1 MRQAALLHLA
11 GAQAKHQTGVVEY
24 VRLAGIVQ
32 VDANLLGNANLVSGK
47 AAGIVERL
55 DGIDQVLSNRLVLDG
70 RNLATLGQNSLVVAK
85 LFNHTFLHRGRCNRL
100 SIRYPHIFMRKYRPS
115 ATKLRTS
122 TCEEQQRRKGA
133 IVGEFVSIGLN
144 SGPNKERVCMDELFH
159 VSERK
164 STIGTELRAG
174 LTTFLAM
181 AYIIAVNPAVLSGAG
196 IDAGALACA
205 TCLGAGIMTICMGIF
220 ANRPLACASG
230 LGVNAMIAGIT
241 TTVCGG
247 DWHVAMSVIFL
258 EGVVILLLVLCG
270 LREAIMDAIPVVLR
284 HAISVGLGLFIAMIG
299 LCDAGIITAGAGTLV
314 GLGDITSPTFIVGI
328 ISILVTVALACRN
341 VPGSLLIG
349 IVVAVIAGIPLGVTQ
364 APTGIIAPLDFSSIG
379 GPIADAGGV
388 PAIVK
393 VLTDPAL
400 LVISF
405 SLLMSDFFDTMGTAM
420 AVAKQGE
427 FLTDDGNVENI
438 KEILIVDSAAAAVGG
453 FMGVSSITTFV
464 ESTSGAADGG
474 RTGLTSVTTG
484 VLFILAAFFS
494 PIVTIVSSAA
504 TCGALVYVGYLMM
517 SEASEIDWSDVS
529 QGFPAFMIVA
539 GVPFTYSISAGIGL
553 GFIAYVIVALFKG
566 EASKIKPLMWIAALA
581 FLVYFFVA

>member
-1 MRQAALLHLA
+1 
-11 GAQAKHQTGVVEY
+11 
-24 VRLAGIVQ
+24 
-32 VDANLLGNANLVSGK
+32 
-47 AAGIVERL
+47 
-55 DGIDQVLSNRLVLDG
+55 
-70 RNLATLGQNSLVVAK
+70 
-85 LFNHTFLHRGRCNRL
+85 
-100 SIRYPHIFMRKYRPS
+100 
-115 ATKLRTS
+115 
-122 TCEEQQRRKGA
+122 
-133 IVGEFVSIGLN
+133 
-144 SGPNKERVCMDELFH
+144 MDELFH

-230 LGVNAMIAGIT
+230 LGINAMIAGIAT
-241 TTVCGG
+241 TMCGG

-349 IVVAVIAGIPLGVTQ
+349 IVVAVIAGIPLGVTH

-393 VLTDPAL
+393 VLTDPTL

-420 AVAKQGE
+420 AVAKQG
-427 FLTDDGNVENI
+427 
-438 KEILIVDSAAAAVGG
+438 
-453 FMGVSSITTFV
+453 SSSPTTA
-464 ESTSGAADGG
+464 TS
-474 RTGLTSVTTG
+474 R
-484 VLFILAAFFS
+484 
-494 PIVTIVSSAA
+494 
-504 TCGALVYVGYLMM
+504 
-517 SEASEIDWSDVS
+517 
-529 QGFPAFMIVA
+529 
-539 GVPFTYSISAGIGL
+539 ISRR
-553 GFIAYVIVALFKG
+553 
-566 EASKIKPLMWIAALA
+566 S
-581 FLVYFFVA
+581 

>member
-1 MRQAALLHLA
+1 
-11 GAQAKHQTGVVEY
+11 
-24 VRLAGIVQ
+24 
-32 VDANLLGNANLVSGK
+32 
-47 AAGIVERL
+47 
-55 DGIDQVLSNRLVLDG
+55 
-70 RNLATLGQNSLVVAK
+70 
-85 LFNHTFLHRGRCNRL
+85 
-100 SIRYPHIFMRKYRPS
+100 
-115 ATKLRTS
+115 
-122 TCEEQQRRKGA
+122 
-133 IVGEFVSIGLN
+133 
-144 SGPNKERVCMDELFH
+144 MDELFH

-230 LGVNAMIAGIT
+230 LGINAMIAGIAT
-241 TTVCGG
+241 TMCGG

-258 EGVVILLLVLCG
+258 EGIVILLLVLCG

-314 GLGDITSPTFIVGI
+314 GLGDIASPTFIVGI
-328 ISILVTVALACRN
+328 I
-341 VPGSLLIG
+341 
-349 IVVAVIAGIPLGVTQ
+349 VAVIAGIMLGVTH
-364 APTGIIAPLDFSSIG
+364 APEGLIAPLDFSTFGAPFAST
-379 GPIADAGGV
+379 ADGNM
-388 PAIVK
+388 AIVK
-393 VLTDPAL
+393 VLTDPML
-400 LVISF
+400 LVVAF

-427 FLTDDGNVENI
+427 FLTEDGNVEDI
-438 KEILIVDSAAAAVGG
+438 RPILVVDSVAAAAGG

-581 FLVYFFVA
+581 FLVYFFVT

>member
-1 MRQAALLHLA
+1 M
-11 GAQAKHQTGVVEY
+11 
-24 VRLAGIVQ
+24 
-32 VDANLLGNANLVSGK
+32 
-47 AAGIVERL
+47 
-55 DGIDQVLSNRLVLDG
+55 
-70 RNLATLGQNSLVVAK
+70 
-85 LFNHTFLHRGRCNRL
+85 
-100 SIRYPHIFMRKYRPS
+100 
-115 ATKLRTS
+115 
-122 TCEEQQRRKGA
+122 
-133 IVGEFVSIGLN
+133 
-144 SGPNKERVCMDELFH
+144 
-159 VSERK
+159 
-164 STIGTELRAG
+164 
-174 LTTFLAM
+174 
-181 AYIIAVNPAVLSGAG
+181 LSGAG

-230 LGVNAMIAGIT
+230 LGINAMIAGIT

-258 EGVVILLLVLCG
+258 EGIVILLLVLCG
-270 LREAIMDAIPVVLR
+270 LREAIMDASRLSCVTPSRWVWACSSHDWPVRCR
-284 HAISVGLGLFIAMIG
+284 HYHRWRRYTRRSGRHHLPHLHRRHHLHPGDGRPRLPQRPRLAAHRHRRRRHRRYPPR
-299 LCDAGIITAGAGTLV
+299 CD
-314 GLGDITSPTFIVGI
+314 P
-328 ISILVTVALACRN
+328 
-341 VPGSLLIG
+341 
-349 IVVAVIAGIPLGVTQ
+349 

-553 GFIAYVIVALFKG
+553 GFIAT
-566 EASKIKPLMWIAALA
+566 
-581 FLVYFFVA
+581 

>member
-1 MRQAALLHLA
+1 
-11 GAQAKHQTGVVEY
+11 
-24 VRLAGIVQ
+24 
-32 VDANLLGNANLVSGK
+32 
-47 AAGIVERL
+47 
-55 DGIDQVLSNRLVLDG
+55 
-70 RNLATLGQNSLVVAK
+70 
-85 LFNHTFLHRGRCNRL
+85 
-100 SIRYPHIFMRKYRPS
+100 
-115 ATKLRTS
+115 
-122 TCEEQQRRKGA
+122 
-133 IVGEFVSIGLN
+133 
-144 SGPNKERVCMDELFH
+144 MDELFH

-241 TTVCGG
+241 ATVCGG

-453 FMGVSSITTFV
+453 FMG
-464 ESTSGAADGG
+464 
-474 RTGLTSVTTG
+474 LTSATTG